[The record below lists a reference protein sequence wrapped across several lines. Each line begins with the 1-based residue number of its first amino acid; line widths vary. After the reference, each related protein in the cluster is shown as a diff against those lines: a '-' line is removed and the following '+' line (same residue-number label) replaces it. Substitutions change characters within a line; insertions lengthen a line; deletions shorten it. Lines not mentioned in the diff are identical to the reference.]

1 MSTGPSTSSA
11 RSSTSSSPRG
21 ATPRQPIASSN
32 GRSVRRRSRRL
43 RSAPIRRPVYPAV
56 LEDLLPAAWHRTRPV
71 RQQPGRVR
79 PRKAEGA
86 AGSDAR
92 PQARPQRWRRDR
104 WARLRAEP
112 PPRTLRAGGSRA
124 HQPASSGRIRR
135 TGLGDLIQRRLAF
148 SLPWIGATQQRHTRR
163 YPVDG
168 VEPTRNRKVEGS
180 NPTSVLPRT
189 LVQSMQSCS
198 LDRRQLTVASAPS
211 IEVRLF
217 RRHGYRS
224 SHPDFAHGSAT
235 CGGAVR
241 FGRG

>member
-1 MSTGPSTSSA
+1 MGHA
-11 RSSTSSSPRG
+11 RMPRAVKHLHQASSSNRAG
-21 ATPRQPIASSN
+21 AGSSERTSPAQDTTQVSHSQ
-32 GRSVRRRSRRL
+32 GH
-43 RSAPIRRPVYPAV
+43 APSYQ
-56 LEDLLPAAWHRTRPV
+56 L
-71 RQQPGRVR
+71 QPGIIT
-79 PRKAEGA
+79 
-86 AGSDAR
+86 
-92 PQARPQRWRRDR
+92 
-104 WARLRAEP
+104 EP
-112 PPRTLRAGGSRA
+112 LDSLTDILTVIPPGTT
-124 HQPASSGRIRR
+124 PK
-135 TGLGDLIQRRLAF
+135 TGDDQTDGTVDLT
-148 SLPWIGATQQRHTRR
+148 SVNDTRR
-163 YPVDG
+163 YPVGG